1 MNANVKKILIAVI
14 ILAALGFIFYPRI
27 FNDNENN
34 ATPAADSSEKND
46 KKLPV
51 SALVLQQGA
60 LSNTLRSTGSLLAN
74 ESIELKSEVS
84 GIVESIHFKEGQKVK
99 KGQLLL
105 TINDDEIL
113 AEIEKLKFTRKLNED
128 ITDRQQK
135 LLAKEAIS
143 KEEYETAMTTL
154 NTTLADIK
162 VREAQL
168 NKHHIR
174 APFSGIIGLREISV
188 GSYLNPD
195 DRIANLYNIDPIK
208 IDFSV
213 PGKYISE
220 VSSGDKI
227 TFTTDSYEE
236 TFSGEIYAIE
246 PQIDPQTR
254 SLRIRALCS
263 NDDNKLLP
271 GQFAKINVTLSTYES
286 ALMVPTEAII
296 PELNGKKVFVYKNG
310 LAESRQVQTGI
321 RTADNIQVTEGLSAG
336 DTVLTSGTLQ
346 LKQGLPVTIEIN
358 SQP

>member
-1 MNANVKKILIAVI
+1 MNATVKKILIAVI
-14 ILAALGFIFYPRI
+14 ILAALGFIFYPR
-27 FNDNENN
+27 FFSNNENEAP
-34 ATPAADSSEKND
+34 ATENQSDKTN

-51 SALVLQQGA
+51 SALVLQKGA
-60 LSNTLRSTGSLLAN
+60 LNNTLRSTGSLLAN
-74 ESIELKSEVS
+74 ESIELKAEVS

-154 NTTLADIK
+154 NTTMADIK

-188 GSYLNPD
+188 GSSLNPG
-195 DRIANLYNIDPIK
+195 DRISNLYSIDPIK

-220 VSSGDKI
+220 VSAGDKI
-227 TFTTDSYEE
+227 SFSTDSYEE
-236 TFSGEIYAIE
+236 TFNGEIYAIE
-246 PQIDPQTR
+246 PRIDPKTR

-263 NDDNKLLP
+263 NDENKLLP
-271 GQFAKINVTLSTYES
+271 GQFAKINLTLSTYES
-286 ALMVPTEAII
+286 ALMIPTEAVI
-296 PELNGKKVFVYKNG
+296 PELNGKKVFIYKNG
-310 LAESRQVQTGI
+310 VAEARNVQTGI
-321 RTADNIQVTEGLSAG
+321 RTADKVQVTEGLSAG
-336 DTVLTSGTLQ
+336 DTVLTSGALQ
-346 LKQGLPVTIEIN
+346 LKQGLPVNIQIN